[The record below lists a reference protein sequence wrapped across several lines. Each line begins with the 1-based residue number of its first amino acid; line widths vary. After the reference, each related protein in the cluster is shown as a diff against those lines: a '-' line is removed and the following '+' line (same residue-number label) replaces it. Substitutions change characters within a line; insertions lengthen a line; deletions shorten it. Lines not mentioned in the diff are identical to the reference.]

1 MPLEYIPW
9 FGNRLSAVRPSSFP
23 YTGCLALSKLLNL
36 SVAQFPLLKMWTIV
50 VLPHVVMGRIKPCK
64 QFSRMPS
71 WSKCYGSISYYR
83 VLETLSLPASS
94 WHWGKWDPER
104 RKKLPTRGQFRIKNW
119 IFRPPTLISFL
130 GPVYVLT
137 RSCKPVAH
145 RLNILF
151 AFFIVSFWDFPVT
164 QTVKNLPA
172 VQETRVRSLGRE
184 DPLAKGIAIHSS
196 ILDWT
201 IPWTEEP
208 GELQSV
214 ESQSQT
220 RLSD

>member
-1 MPLEYIPW
+1 
-9 FGNRLSAVRPSSFP
+9 
-23 YTGCLALSKLLNL
+23 
-36 SVAQFPLLKMWTIV
+36 
-50 VLPHVVMGRIKPCK
+50 MGRIKPCK

-208 GELQSV
+208 GRLQSMG
-214 ESQSQT
+214 SQRWT
-220 RLSD
+220 RLTQWTWVWANSGKWWRAGKSGSGAVHRVLKSGTQLSDSHTHTHEPMAWILLLSPLL